1 MSSYSYVDGKYCL
14 KSTAKTFINDRGYQ
28 FGDAIYEVIL
38 YREGTF
44 FDLNGHL
51 TRLRNSLRS
60 LDIDLK
66 ISNNSLLIIIKHLI
80 RINKIK
86 IASIYIQVS
95 RGVYERDHSY
105 INMKM
110 KPVLVVTTKKIK
122 NNFEVNIKGVKVITL
137 NETRWSYP
145 NIKTVQLLPNVL
157 AKTEAN
163 KNDAYEAIFVD
174 KEGYIT
180 EGSSSNIWIL
190 NKDNKLYTRDL
201 DGSILPGITRNTVL
215 NCANKNKFSILEKKF
230 KIQDMLSAKEVFITS
245 ASSFVTPVIKVN
257 ETLINNGVVGEFS
270 YELRKLYLDLYN

>member
-1 MSSYSYVDGKYCL
+1 M
-14 KSTAKTFINDRGYQ
+14 
-28 FGDAIYEVIL
+28 
-38 YREGTF
+38 
-44 FDLNGHL
+44 
-51 TRLRNSLRS
+51 
-60 LDIDLK
+60 
-66 ISNNSLLIIIKHLI
+66 LIIIKHLI

-137 NETRWSYP
+137 KETRWSYP

-190 NKDNKLYTRDL
+190 NNDNKLYTRNL
-201 DGSILPGITRNTVL
+201 DGSILPELQG
-215 NCANKNKFSILEKKF
+215 
-230 KIQDMLSAKEVFITS
+230 
-245 ASSFVTPVIKVN
+245 
-257 ETLINNGVVGEFS
+257 TLF
-270 YELRKLYLDLYN
+270 

>member
-51 TRLRNSLRS
+51 TRLRNSLHS

-190 NKDNKLYTRDL
+190 NKDNKLYTRNL

-215 NCANKNKFSILEKKF
+215 NCANKKKFSVLEKKF

>member
-14 KSTAKTFINDRGYQ
+14 KNTAKTFINDRGYQ

-137 NETRWSYP
+137 KETRWSYP

-257 ETLINNGVVGEFS
+257 EILINNGVVGEFS

>member
-137 NETRWSYP
+137 KETRWSYP

-215 NCANKNKFSILEKKF
+215 NCAKNNKFSILEKKF
-230 KIQDMLSAKEVFITS
+230 KIQDMLSAKEVFVTS

>member
-14 KSTAKTFINDRGYQ
+14 KNTAKTFINDRGYQ

-137 NETRWSYP
+137 KETRWSYP

-190 NKDNKLYTRDL
+190 NKDNKLYTRNL

-270 YELRKLYLDLYN
+270 YELRKLYLDL

>member
-66 ISNNSLLIIIKHLI
+66 ISNNSLLIIIKNLI
-80 RINKIK
+80 KINKIK

-215 NCANKNKFSILEKKF
+215 NCAKNNKFSILEKKF

>member
-137 NETRWSYP
+137 KETRWSYP

-215 NCANKNKFSILEKKF
+215 NCAKNNKFSILEKKF